1 MDGVLKVFEDNEF
14 GKIRVLE
21 IKNVPWFVGKDVCN
35 AFGDKNHNR
44 SLSRVEIEDKKEDF
58 IVDSMGRNQK
68 CILINESGLYSLLF
82 SMQPQKTNNGVS
94 DAYPIEVQQ
103 RIDKLKKFKHWV
115 TAEVLPSIRKH
126 GGYIVNQGQMSN
138 EELLARAVELSQSII
153 QEKSRL
159 LKQAE
164 EQIELDK
171 PKVQFAE
178 AVSCS
183 DTTILIRD
191 LAKILKQNGI
201 DIGQNRLFE
210 YLRENGYLIKNGQSK
225 NMPTQKS
232 MNLELFKV
240 KERTIIKP
248 DNTIEIKKT
257 IMVTGKG
264 QIYFVNH
271 FLGKEGE

>member
-1 MDGVLKVFEDNEF
+1 MDGILKVFENEEF
-14 GKIRVLE
+14 GNLRMVKIDDKSYFCASDVARALGYSRPNDAINQHCKAAVKYSTPISGKMQDINYITEGDVYRLIAHSKLPSAERFESWIFDE
-21 IKNVPWFVGKDVCN
+21 I
-35 AFGDKNHNR
+35 
-44 SLSRVEIEDKKEDF
+44 
-58 IVDSMGRNQK
+58 
-68 CILINESGLYSLLF
+68 
-82 SMQPQKTNNGVS
+82 
-94 DAYPIEVQQ
+94 
-103 RIDKLKKFKHWV
+103 
-115 TAEVLPSIRKH
+115 LPSIRKH

-164 EQIELDK
+164 EKIELDK
-171 PKVQFAE
+171 PKVQFAD

-210 YLRENGYLIKNGQSK
+210 YLRQNGYLIKNGQSK

-232 MNLELFKV
+232 MNLGLFKV

-271 FLGKEGE
+271 FLDKEGE

>member
-1 MDGVLKVFEDNEF
+1 MDGILKVFENEEF
-14 GKIRVLE
+14 GNLRMVKIDDKSYFCASDVARALGYSRPNDAINQHCKAAVKYSTPISGKMQDINYITEGDVYRLIAHSKLPSAERFESWIFDE
-21 IKNVPWFVGKDVCN
+21 I
-35 AFGDKNHNR
+35 
-44 SLSRVEIEDKKEDF
+44 
-58 IVDSMGRNQK
+58 
-68 CILINESGLYSLLF
+68 
-82 SMQPQKTNNGVS
+82 
-94 DAYPIEVQQ
+94 
-103 RIDKLKKFKHWV
+103 
-115 TAEVLPSIRKH
+115 LPSIRKH
-126 GGYIVNQGQMSN
+126 GGYIVNQGKMSN

-164 EQIELDK
+164 EKIELDK
-171 PKVQFAE
+171 SKVQFAD

-210 YLRENGYLIKNGQSK
+210 YLRQNGYLIKNGQSK

-232 MNLELFKV
+232 MNLGLFKV

-248 DNTIEIKKT
+248 DNTIEVKKT

-271 FLGKEGE
+271 FLDKEGE